1 MPWDTNRIELA
12 DEQIQAQEVLDFGVC
27 SEPQPADKPSFENA
41 DNIRFFIESDWFLEF
56 NNHSL
61 KHIGMSDFQ

>member
-1 MPWDTNRIELA
+1 MPWDTNRIGLA

-41 DNIRFFIESDWFLEF
+41 DNS
-56 NNHSL
+56 
-61 KHIGMSDFQ
+61 